1 MMPEFRILHLQVSVT
16 PIQSSA
22 TVGPADSDLL
32 GDSYTADDDDDDD
45 DDDDKVIEKI
55 GSLKQQLTAVESRIA
70 QQVCV
75 VLSQSLLLSS
85 SINHQRNEC
94 LFVCS
99 LFCITSE
106 D

>member
-1 MMPEFRILHLQVSVT
+1 MMPEFRILYLQVSVT

-32 GDSYTADDDDDDD
+32 GDSYAADDDDDE
-45 DDDDKVIEKI
+45 DDDKVIEKI

-70 QQVCV
+70 QQVCTL
-75 VLSQSLLLSS
+75 LSLSLLLSS

-94 LFVCS
+94 VFVCS

>member
-1 MMPEFRILHLQVSVT
+1 MSVT

-22 TVGPADSDLL
+22 TVGPTDSDLH
-32 GDSYTADDDDDDD
+32 GDSYTADDDDDE
-45 DDDDKVIEKI
+45 DDDKVIEKI
-55 GSLKQQLTAVESRIA
+55 GSLKQQLTAVESRIT

-75 VLSQSLLLSS
+75 VLSLSLLLSS

-94 LFVCS
+94 VFVCL